1 MCIRDRAELL
11 LITARALQQKGWPAG
26 FVFMFDE
33 AWRVVEVLRQAYS
46 AALGPECTAEPRVSA
61 LGFKPNN
68 APHQR
73 YASTDSSIPR
83 RQHSFNECHSEQGGG
98 PTRLLSR
105 VPLLDA
111 TVDNGA
117 VYVVPKEFD
126 DWFERSDAWEHSHC
140 CQVRADGV
148 LELGFGIQSVRPLET
163 RQGDVLVLDGSLV
176 HWNAQCSKDIQEP
189 QVQIGC
195 SFVSGEVAPV
205 EGLPSM
211 KRERLTSLTL
221 KERLHIVLYSML
233 SDSALLP
240 SSKQEISELF
250 PECLWEAF
258 DLTNGK

>member
-61 LGFKPNN
+61 LGFKPNS
-68 APHQR
+68 APTHR
-73 YASTDSSIPR
+73 SRAECR

-126 DWFERSDAWEHSHC
+126 DRFERSGEHSHC
-140 CQVRADGV
+140 CQVYC
-148 LELGFGIQSVRPLET
+148 SVVKSL
-163 RQGDVLVLDGSLV
+163 LV
-176 HWNAQCSKDIQEP
+176 
-189 QVQIGC
+189 
-195 SFVSGEVAPV
+195 
-205 EGLPSM
+205 
-211 KRERLTSLTL
+211 
-221 KERLHIVLYSML
+221 
-233 SDSALLP
+233 
-240 SSKQEISELF
+240 
-250 PECLWEAF
+250 
-258 DLTNGK
+258 